1 MDVID
6 SRIAEATKGLK
17 ADMEQVGAHGRTF
30 MARSAA
36 PRPYV
41 TQLHWVLDTVSALLL
56 LHVRPSVRRSLFQV
70 PATNPAENACL
81 HARAARPCLQ
91 AQRAAES
98 MVQREV
104 HAASEELGRQLTQ
117 EQEGRVA
124 AQAQITKWIEQA
136 VERAKEGDAEL
147 RGELERALEAVE
159 DTRSALTAELS
170 EKVRCRV

>member
-1 MDVID
+1 MMTNCFINVAK
-6 SRIAEATKGLK
+6 RI
-17 ADMEQVGAHGRTF
+17 
-30 MARSAA
+30 
-36 PRPYV
+36 
-41 TQLHWVLDTVSALLL
+41 
-56 LHVRPSVRRSLFQV
+56 
-70 PATNPAENACL
+70 CL
-81 HARAARPCLQ
+81 HLHATPPCLQ

-147 RGELERALEAVE
+147 RSEVERALEAVE
-159 DTRSALTAELS
+159 DARSALTAELS
-170 EKVRCRV
+170 EKVRCRF